1 MFYTLQGGKKT
12 QVSAADNRRL
22 LRWRTST
29 FWVMLIGYVGYYI
42 CRGNLSAA
50 FPLLEQEFGYNNT
63 QLGLIAFYSE
73 MAYAAGKFIN
83 GPLADR
89 FGGRRMFLLGMVGA
103 IFWNLVF
110 SVSASLVAFILV
122 WCCCR
127 YFLSMGW
134 GGLTKT
140 IGNWY
145 PSDRNG
151 TVMGLIS
158 INFQFG
164 GVAATLFA
172 GLLVALG
179 VGWQGLFIYPAI
191 VLAIILVWSYF
202 SSRSYPRDVVAGARV
217 EQGAQKKTQLA
228 DYGSEES
235 GGSEEIVG
243 SEKIDDAE
251 NGSDAGDDK
260 NPSVS
265 TILKTLIRL
274 PIYRQLLVFS
284 FLTTLLRSVFLF
296 WTPKFLFDIGLGTTS
311 AILRSAIFPLL
322 GVLGTVFIG
331 WYTDHHAKNGDR
343 ARMMWMMLSVL
354 VLCTL
359 AISVLSAEESPN
371 FNLILFFLGA
381 SGFFLLGPYSM
392 SSGCL
397 TLDIAGAKGAGSC
410 SGIIDGMGYIGGAIA
425 AFAAGIMSDNLGWS
439 QVFLA
444 LTGFAVISTIS
455 AWFMSRGFQRMAQQ
469 SQGSSE

>member
-1 MFYTLQGGKKT
+1 MFYSLQGDQK
-12 QVSAADNRRL
+12 VPLSESENLRL
-22 LRWRTST
+22 VKWRIST
-29 FWVMLIGYVGYYI
+29 FWVCLVGYVGYYI
-42 CRGNLSAA
+42 CRGNLAAA
-50 FPLLEQEFGYNNT
+50 FPLLEEEFGYSNT
-63 QLGLIAFYSE
+63 QLGLIASLSE

-89 FGGRRMFLLGMVGA
+89 IGGRKIFLIGMAGA
-103 IFWNLVF
+103 IVWDIVF
-110 SVSASLVAFILV
+110 AFSASLAGFIIV
-122 WCCCR
+122 WCFCR

-145 PSDRNG
+145 PRDRNG

-158 INFQFG
+158 VNFQFG

-172 GLLVALG
+172 GFLVASG
-179 VGWQGLFIYPAI
+179 VSWQGVFIYPAL
-191 VLAIILVWSYF
+191 VLSVILLWSYLA
-202 SSRSYPRDVVAGARV
+202 SKSGPAAVIPGALV
-217 EQGAQKKTQLA
+217 TENELSKEQLA
-228 DYGSEES
+228 DYGDEEQP
-235 GGSEEIVG
+235 
-243 SEKIDDAE
+243 A
-251 NGSDAGDDK
+251 
-260 NPSVS
+260 VS
-265 TILKTLIRL
+265 TILKTLIAL

-296 WTPKFLFDIGLGTTS
+296 WTPKFLFDIGLGASS

-354 VLCTL
+354 VLCMV
-359 AISVLSAEESPN
+359 AISLLSASETPN

-410 SGIIDGMGYIGGAIA
+410 TGIIDGMGYIGGAIA
-425 AFAAGIMSDNLGWS
+425 AFAAGAMSDYLGWS
-439 QVFLA
+439 QVFLVLSVFA
-444 LTGFAVISTIS
+444 LISTAS
-455 AWFMSRGFQRMAQQ
+455 AWFMSRGFQKIAKA
-469 SQGSSE
+469 

>member
-1 MFYTLQGGKKT
+1 MFYTLQGDHKVP
-12 QVSAADNRRL
+12 VSDSDNNRL
-22 LRWRTST
+22 IRWRTST

-50 FPLLEQEFGYNNT
+50 FPLLEQEFGYSNT
-63 QLGLIAFYSE
+63 QLGLIASLSE

-89 FGGRRMFLLGMVGA
+89 IGGRKIFLTGMAGA
-103 IFWNLVF
+103 IFFNVVF
-110 SVSASLVAFILV
+110 ALSASLSAFIIV
-122 WCCCR
+122 WCFCR

-145 PSDRNG
+145 PIDRNG

-158 INFQFG
+158 VNFQFG

-172 GLLVALG
+172 GFLVAMG
-179 VGWQGLFIYPAI
+179 VAWQGVFIYPAI
-191 VLAIILVWSYF
+191 VLSIIMLWSYF
-202 SSRSYPRDVVAGARV
+202 ASRGKPDDVIPGAIAF
-217 EQGAQKKTQLA
+217 EGDAAKAQLA
-228 DYGSEES
+228 DYGDEE
-235 GGSEEIVG
+235 
-243 SEKIDDAE
+243 KPA
-251 NGSDAGDDK
+251 
-260 NPSVS
+260 VS
-265 TILKTLIRL
+265 TILKTLIKL

-296 WTPKFLFDIGLGTTS
+296 WTPKFLFDIGLGASS

-331 WYTDHHAKNGDR
+331 WYTDHHARNGDR
-343 ARMMWMMLSVL
+343 ARMMWIMLSVL
-354 VLCTL
+354 VFCMI
-359 AISVLSAEESPN
+359 AISVLSAASEPN
-371 FNLILFFLGA
+371 FNLILVFLGA

-410 SGIIDGMGYIGGAIA
+410 TGIIDGMGYIGGAIA
-425 AFAAGIMSDNLGWS
+425 AFAAGVMSDYLGWP
-439 QVFLA
+439 QVFMVLSI
-444 LTGFAVISTIS
+444 FAVISTLS
-455 AWFMSRGFQRMAQQ
+455 AWFMSRGFQKMAR
-469 SQGSSE
+469 EAANN

>member
-1 MFYTLQGGKKT
+1 MFYTLQGDQK
-12 QVSAADNRRL
+12 VSVSEADKQTL
-22 LRWRTST
+22 VRWRIST
-29 FWVMLIGYVGYYI
+29 FWVMLLGYVGYYL

-50 FPLLEQEFGYNNT
+50 FPLLEQEFGYSNT
-63 QLGLIAFYSE
+63 QLGLIASLSE

-83 GPLADR
+83 GPMADR
-89 FGGRRMFLLGMVGA
+89 IGGRRIFLLGMAGA
-103 IFWNLVF
+103 IIFNIVF
-110 SVSASLVAFILV
+110 ALSASLAAFIIV
-122 WCCCR
+122 WCFCR

-172 GLLVALG
+172 GFLVAQG
-179 VGWQGLFIYPAI
+179 VNWQGVFIYPAM
-191 VLAIILVWSYF
+191 VLTAILAWSYF
-202 SSRSYPRDVVAGARV
+202 ASRSKPSDVIPGAIAH
-217 EQGAQKKTQLA
+217 EGDGAKDQLA
-228 DYGSEES
+228 DYGEE
-235 GGSEEIVG
+235 EHP
-243 SEKIDDAE
+243 A
-251 NGSDAGDDK
+251 
-260 NPSVS
+260 VS
-265 TILKTLIRL
+265 TILKTLLKL
-274 PIYRQLLVFS
+274 PIYRELLVFS

-296 WTPKFLFDIGLGTTS
+296 WTPKFLFDIGLEASS
-311 AILRSAIFPLL
+311 AILSSAIFPLL

-331 WYTDHHAKNGDR
+331 WYTDHHARNGDR

-354 VLCTL
+354 VFCMI
-359 AISVLSAEESPN
+359 AISVLSAASEPN
-371 FNLILFFLGA
+371 YNMILFFLGA

-410 SGIIDGMGYIGGAIA
+410 TGIIDGMGYIGGAIA
-425 AFAAGIMSDNLGWS
+425 AFAAGAMSDYLGWP
-439 QVFLA
+439 QVFMVLSVFA
-444 LTGFAVISTIS
+444 LISTLS
-455 AWFMSRGFQRMAQQ
+455 AWFMSRGFQKIAREAAAR
-469 SQGSSE
+469 